1 MKTYRR
7 FDPTIVLR
15 SHPKLW
21 LYLLLIAY
29 VVLAL
34 QYNASAP
41 LLGLRPDEQ
50 WHLAYVEYLQE
61 HRALPVVDVKK
72 RGLAGPA
79 RGEREGIQPPLYYS
93 LVALITPDANLDD
106 IDQLYT
112 MNPHYLGTSWGNKN
126 PFVSRASQAYATLRA
141 GRLLSLAFGVLTL
154 LASYGLA
161 RTFAS
166 STAALLATALISF
179 NPQFLYISTSFSNDL
194 AVAAFC
200 SLAIW
205 ATARQLGRP
214 LSLQRAGILGILI
227 GLATLAKLGGFVLI
241 ATVPMILLV
250 DRLRQHSRN
259 QLTWRFVAYCA
270 VLVTVAC
277 LIPMPWFVWN
287 LRLYGTPFA
296 SPGLYKAVG
305 ESQGL
310 ASFAAQYEQL
320 VFLWKSYWLD
330 FSPGGILYGPPWL
343 YLYYGILLLCSGG
356 GLFIAWRRE
365 ARSRPYLILTLSWV
379 LLYTTALLVTM
390 LQTDRRIG
398 GGRLAFPI
406 AGSLSVLAAFGIC
419 HLFPRRWRIAVAPT
433 LTALALSLALFAWA
447 RILKPTYALPER
459 VGSLDEL
466 ASAPS
471 SLHVH
476 YQDCCELVGYIAPEQ
491 PAHLGDRVPLT
502 LVWRATDPMDTNYSM
517 FVHALTADAQL
528 AGQLDTY
535 HGSGMYPTTLWRPGE
550 IIADTVHVPLDRKV
564 DIPNM
569 IQFQVGVYDLTTM
582 EGVPVFSAEGA
593 ELESI
598 IAGETAVIPAR
609 WPEPVLES
617 AIDTVFEG
625 QVQLTSAE
633 LPRQPVHAGEV
644 MTITLQW
651 HALEQVTEDYTGF
664 VHLMDPSGAT
674 VAQDDHPPLSG
685 RFPTRLWPE
694 GAVLFDSFRLALPA
708 ELAEGSYELWGGLYD
723 PESVRRLEAIQQSTG
738 ERWKNDLVYLG
749 TLVIADRDL

>member
-1 MKTYRR
+1 MTDFAASHVRR
-7 FDPTIVLR
+7 TAAFIAIVALFLGVAGYYNFTTPLFEAPDELHHTAFVAWLDDVGTLPEVDTEERGPWGQEGTQAPLYYWTGAILMGRIPHDQADALDVRNPHASIGVPLKPDNKNRVLHDPERESWPYQGTALFVHMLR
-15 SHPKLW
+15 AFST
-21 LYLLLIAY
+21 LIAAGTLSAIY
-29 VVLAL
+29 FLGRIAFPDRAGVALSMMGIVAFTPQFLFLSSSVSNDNAVILLSSWVLVL
-34 QYNASAP
+34 LASWLRASELP
-41 LLGLRPDEQ
+41 RFPQLGAMGALLGLAVLSKLSGLLLWPLVVAVIVY
-50 WHLAYVEYLQE
+50 LAWRSKNLGWLLQ
-61 HRALPVVDVKK
+61 AGMIVF
-72 RGLAGPA
+72 GLALALCGWWFV
-79 RGEREGIQPPLYYS
+79 RNQYLYGDF
-93 LVALITPDANLDD
+93 T
-106 IDQLYT
+106 
-112 MNPHYLGTSWGNKN
+112 G
-126 PFVSRASQAYATLRA
+126 
-141 GRLLSLAFGVLTL
+141 
-154 LASYGLA
+154 
-161 RTFAS
+161 S
-166 STAALLATALISF
+166 SALL
-179 NPQFLYISTSFSNDL
+179 
-194 AVAAFC
+194 
-200 SLAIW
+200 
-205 ATARQLGRP
+205 
-214 LSLQRAGILGILI
+214 GILG
-227 GLATLAKLGGFVLI
+227 GTRRHFPSGLGGVLMEFRGFRYSLWAVFGWFNI
-241 ATVPMILLV
+241 VAPQPFYWIVDGLVVLGVAGFCIFLLRSLRRQPRPTREIVLMLLAWLGLTAAGVLYWTV
-250 DRLRQHSRN
+250 RTS
-259 QLTWRFVAYCA
+259 
-270 VLVTVAC
+270 
-277 LIPMPWFVWN
+277 
-287 LRLYGTPFA
+287 
-296 SPGLYKAVG
+296 
-305 ESQGL
+305 SQ
-310 ASFAAQYEQL
+310 
-320 VFLWKSYWLD
+320 
-330 FSPGGILYGPPWL
+330 
-343 YLYYGILLLCSGG
+343 
-356 GLFIAWRRE
+356 
-365 ARSRPYLILTLSWV
+365 
-379 LLYTTALLVTM
+379 
-390 LQTDRRIG
+390 
-398 GGRLAFPI
+398 GRLAYPALGVMALILVVGWAELIPPRMRRPI
-406 AGSLSVLAAFGIC
+406 GVAGLSTWAICSLLVG
-419 HLFPRRWRIAVAPT
+419 
-433 LTALALSLALFAWA
+433 ALV
-447 RILKPTYALPER
+447 LKPAYALPER

-582 EGVPVFSAEGA
+582 EGIPVFSAEGA

-598 IAGETAVIPAR
+598 IAGEAAVIPAR
-609 WPEPVLES
+609 WPELVLES

-738 ERWKNDLVYLG
+738 ERWKDDLIYIG
-749 TLVIADRDL
+749 TVVVADAE